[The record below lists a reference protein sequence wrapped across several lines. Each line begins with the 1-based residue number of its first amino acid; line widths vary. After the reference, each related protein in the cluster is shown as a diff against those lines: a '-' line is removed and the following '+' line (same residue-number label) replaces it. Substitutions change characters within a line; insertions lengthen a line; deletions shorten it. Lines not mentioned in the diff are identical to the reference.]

1 MGNALVLLK
10 QFFSLINTL
19 LPAETIFVISCRQ
32 IHQTMKYLLLLFSV
46 AFVMSCVNSNQ
57 KTQQR
62 ETTGSVE
69 RLSPELD
76 KMIPDNASIEILA
89 DGFVWS
95 EGPLWLGNEQ
105 KLIFTDV
112 PSNIAY
118 EYSDE
123 KGLEV
128 YLNPSGLTS
137 DDPNSGDS
145 GANGLVLNEDGS
157 LVLCQHGDRRV
168 AKMMASTSRQEPKF
182 ETLADAYDGKRF
194 NSPNDAVYDMHGNLY
209 FTDPPYGLEGQDA
222 DPRKELPFNG
232 VYKLSPNGT
241 VTLLIDDLTRP
252 NGIALSPDNTKLYVA
267 NSDPKKCL
275 WMVYDLAT
283 NGTVSN
289 GKVFFDATSMYNG
302 ENGLSDGMKVN
313 KQGTIF
319 ATGPGGVLV
328 FSPKGK
334 HLGTIKTG
342 QATANCALNDDETV
356 LYMTAHNYLMRIKL
370 TTNE

>member
-1 MGNALVLLK
+1 MKYYLFLLSAVLVL
-10 QFFSLINTL
+10 
-19 LPAETIFVISCRQ
+19 SCDNPN
-32 IHQTMKYLLLLFSV
+32 KEE
-46 AFVMSCVNSNQ
+46 
-57 KTQQR
+57 QQYK
-62 ETTGSVE
+62 TTGSIE
-69 RLSPELD
+69 HLSPELR
-76 KMIPDNASIEILA
+76 KIIPDNAKIEILA

-112 PSNIAY
+112 PSNKVY

-123 KGLEV
+123 KGLEI
-128 YLNPSGLTS
+128 YLDPSGLTGE
-137 DDPNSGDS
+137 DPNSGDS

-168 AKMMASTSRQEPKF
+168 AKMMAPTSSQEPKYK
-182 ETLADAYDGKRF
+182 TLADTYEGKRF

-222 DPRKELPFNG
+222 DPRKELAYNG

-252 NGIALSPDNTKLYVA
+252 NGIALSPENTKLYVS

-275 WMVYDLAT
+275 WMVYDLAVD
-283 NGTVSN
+283 GTISN
-289 GKVFFDATSMYNG
+289 GKVFFDATSIYNG

-313 KQGTIF
+313 RQGTIF

-328 FSPKGK
+328 FSPEGK

-342 QATANCALNDDETV
+342 KATANCALNDDETV
-356 LYMTAHNYLMRIKL
+356 LYMTAHNNLMRIKL
-370 TTNE
+370 SSNE